1 MTLPPGDFWDFLRRA
16 TPARIALGRAGDGLP
31 TRRVLEFELAHA
43 RARDAVKANLD
54 PAALIAELA
63 DWRPILVR
71 SQAEDRITFLQRP
84 DLGRRLAENRAE
96 KLAPG
101 SFDATIVIADGL
113 SAGAVQGQATPLCK
127 ILLAAPNCVFAP
139 PVVAIQGRVALG
151 DEIAARQGATLA
163 VVLIG
168 ERPGLSSRDS
178 MGAYITFDPKPGVT
192 KDAERNCVSN
202 IGGHGLSL
210 DEASR
215 RILAIMA
222 LARTIR
228 RTGTCLKEDEA
239 LDLLLPAPGT
249 LNQIA

>member
-1 MTLPPGDFWDFLRRA
+1 MTGPPNDFWDFLRRA
-16 TPARIALGRAGDGLP
+16 TPARIALGRVGDGLP

-43 RARDAVKANLD
+43 RARDAVNANLD

-63 DWRPILVR
+63 EWRPILVR
-71 SQAEDRITFLQRP
+71 SEAKDRTTFLQRP
-84 DLGRRLAENRAE
+84 DLGRRLTRDSAE

-101 SFDATIVIADGL
+101 SYDATIVVADGL
-113 SAGAVQGQATPLCK
+113 SAGAVQAQGASLCK
-127 ILLAAPNCVFAP
+127 MLLAAQNCAFAP
-139 PVVAIQGRVALG
+139 LVLALQARVALG
-151 DEIAARQGATLA
+151 DEIAARQNAALA

-178 MGAYITFDPKPGVT
+178 VGAYITFGPKPGIT
-192 KDAERNCVSN
+192 KDAERNCISN

-210 DEASR
+210 ADASR

-222 LARTIR
+222 LAGQIR

-239 LDLLLPAPGT
+239 LDLLPPGK

>member
-1 MTLPPGDFWDFLRRA
+1 MTPPPSDFWDFLRRA
-16 TPARIALGRAGDGLP
+16 TPARIALGRVGDGLP

-54 PAALIAELA
+54 HETLMAELA
-63 DWRPILVR
+63 EFRPILVR
-71 SQAEDRITFLQRP
+71 SEAEDRITFLQRP

-101 SFDATIVIADGL
+101 TYDATIIIADGL
-113 SAGAVQGQATPLCK
+113 SAGAVQTQAAPLCK
-127 ILLAAPNCVFAP
+127 MLLAAQNFVFAP
-139 PVVAIQGRVALG
+139 PVVALQARVALG
-151 DEIAARQGATLA
+151 DEIAARQGAALA

-178 MGAYITFDPKPGVT
+178 VGAYITFDPQPGVT

-210 DEASR
+210 GEASR

-228 RTGTCLKEDEA
+228 RTGTLLKEDEA
-239 LDLLLPAPGT
+239 LALVPPATGTSDLSG
-249 LNQIA
+249 

>member
-1 MTLPPGDFWDFLRRA
+1 MTLPPSDFWDFLRRA
-16 TPARIALGRAGDGLP
+16 TPARIALGRVGDGLP

-54 PAALIAELA
+54 HETLMAELA
-63 DWRPILVR
+63 EWRPLLVR
-71 SQAEDRITFLQRP
+71 SQAEDRAIFLQRP

-101 SFDATIVIADGL
+101 GYDATIVIADGL
-113 SAGAVQGQATPLCK
+113 SAGAVQAQAAPMCK
-127 ILLAAPNCVFAP
+127 ILLAAQNFVFAP
-139 PVVAIQGRVALG
+139 PVVALQARVALG
-151 DEIAARQGATLA
+151 DEIAARQGAALA

-178 MGAYITFDPKPGVT
+178 VGAYITFDPKPCVT

-228 RTGTCLKEDEA
+228 RTGTLLKEDEA
-239 LDLLLPAPGT
+239 LDLLPPAPGP

>member
-1 MTLPPGDFWDFLRRA
+1 MTPPGDFWDYLRHA

-43 RARDAVKANLD
+43 RARDAVKTNLD
-54 PAALIAELA
+54 PAALIAGLA

-71 SQAEDRITFLQRP
+71 SEAHDRATFLQRP
-84 DLGRRLAENRAE
+84 DLGRRLKREFAGA
-96 KLAPG
+96 LSPG
-101 SFDATIVIADGL
+101 RYDATIVLADGL
-113 SAGAVQGQATPLCK
+113 SAGAVQVQAAQVCK
-127 ILLAAPNCVFAP
+127 MLLAAQNFVFAP
-139 PVVAIQGRVALG
+139 PVVALQARVALG
-151 DEIAARQGATLA
+151 DEIAARQGAALA

-178 MGAYITFDPKPGVT
+178 VGAYLTFDPKPGVT

-202 IGGHGLSL
+202 IGGHGLPL
-210 DEASR
+210 DAASR

-228 RTGTCLKEDEA
+228 RTGTLLKEDEA
-239 LDLLLPAPGT
+239 LALLPPAPGT